1 MSVSHAF
8 VASSSAPTDGHSS
21 SREATR
27 HRTRPPS
34 SPLRMF
40 ASIAINVVVPAASSR
55 ASARGATRARPVA
68 PLASS
73 LASKNPL
80 SERTGASLGDRRA
93 FARRRASSLRA
104 RAGDDREGSV
114 GGGTGDNGR
123 MHVPTDAFGGMSPEY
138 KAASALKSLFT
149 MVAVRIVMAQEGA
162 FYLTLIPIRARR
174 RGERRSLRTL
184 PCDSLLPPLA
194 FDHRPRRL
202 STPSDAHELHPDVRS
217 YGTTLSG
224 VRQRRRRDDADV

>member
-1 MSVSHAF
+1 
-8 VASSSAPTDGHSS
+8 
-21 SREATR
+21 
-27 HRTRPPS
+27 
-34 SPLRMF
+34 MF

-149 MVAVRIVMAQEGA
+149 MVAVRIVMAQEAGYDNEGGA
-162 FYLTLIPIRARR
+162 MTPTYKGLQDYLQENPLRDGNKWLEALMRHEDNNMRLTALRVLEVRKAYAE
-174 RGERRSLRTL
+174 GQFDFKGMSSLAVEELTTENDKLMADYVKDSMSL
-184 PCDSLLPPLA
+184 P
-194 FDHRPRRL
+194 
-202 STPSDAHELHPDVRS
+202 STEGMGMDGA
-217 YGTTLSG
+217 
-224 VRQRRRRDDADV
+224 

>member
-93 FARRRASSLRA
+93 FA
-104 RAGDDREGSV
+104 GDDREGSV

-184 PCDSLLPPLA
+184 PGDSLLPPLA